1 LTHFSRRQPVK
12 TAGAFLG
19 LVIVALVATISAQDG
34 RPLPDEAPFLTTARE
49 NLARS
54 QREQYKYGYKERRS
68 ELHTNPFGR
77 LGSGEGTSTWEV
89 TPVVDGTAF
98 TRRLVERDGK
108 PVAGAAAERQ
118 ERRARRGRSPLEDA
132 AAVLAFSVDRREVR
146 DGREMIVVRFEPK
159 PDADPQTREGKIA
172 KAFSGFIWVDEAARE
187 VVRAEATAIDDISY
201 GVFVARLHKGTTV
214 TLVRERIDDR
224 IWLPTSIQFTGRG
237 RAMLFRRLNVDHAI
251 EWFDYKRILD

>member
-1 LTHFSRRQPVK
+1 MDPFMSRRP
-12 TAGAFLG
+12 LL
-19 LVIVALVATISAQDG
+19 LVLVVTLTATISAQDG

-49 NLARS
+49 NLGRS

-108 PVAGAAAERQ
+108 PVAGAATERQ

-132 AAVLAFSVDRREVR
+132 AAVLAFAIDRREVR
-146 DGREMIVVRFEPK
+146 DGRETVVVKFEPK

-214 TLVRERIDDR
+214 TLVRERVDDG
-224 IWLPTSIQFTGRG
+224 IWLPTSIQFKGRG

-251 EWFDYKRILD
+251 EWFDYRRVLE